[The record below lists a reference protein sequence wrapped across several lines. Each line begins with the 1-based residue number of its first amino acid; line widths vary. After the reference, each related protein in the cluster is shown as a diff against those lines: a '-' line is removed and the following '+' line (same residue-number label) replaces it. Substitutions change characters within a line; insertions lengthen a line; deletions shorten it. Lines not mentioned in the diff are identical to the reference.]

1 MCTQSVH
8 YTLTAFKS
16 CKNIIIFYSFYFCFI
31 LKVFQ
36 LMICFAQIN
45 MTEVLKASEL
55 RVPMPPENMSINRD
69 RSGEHHQN
77 MDGPPQPAHAHFTPP
92 TSVSDLELLQHRV
105 NWGTFSK
112 LSKKVY
118 LYKIITT
125 LVVLLLSL

>member
-1 MCTQSVH
+1 
-8 YTLTAFKS
+8 
-16 CKNIIIFYSFYFCFI
+16 
-31 LKVFQ
+31 
-36 LMICFAQIN
+36 MICFAQIN

-112 LSKKVY
+112 SLYKKKVFIIINQITPLQIRKKTLRNLERIVFNKTIYTY
-118 LYKIITT
+118 LTHHRIKYYQLKPTIMK
-125 LVVLLLSL
+125 

>member
-1 MCTQSVH
+1 
-8 YTLTAFKS
+8 
-16 CKNIIIFYSFYFCFI
+16 
-31 LKVFQ
+31 
-36 LMICFAQIN
+36 

-112 LSKKVY
+112 LSKKSIIFNY
-118 LYKIITT
+118 FFCFIEIYYFQKIQKY
-125 LVVLLLSL
+125 

>member
-1 MCTQSVH
+1 MLK
-8 YTLTAFKS
+8 LTRIQKFF
-16 CKNIIIFYSFYFCFI
+16 IVFYFCFI

-69 RSGEHHQN
+69 RSSEHHQN

-112 LSKKVY
+112 LTKNVY
-118 LYKIITT
+118 FY
-125 LVVLLLSL
+125 

>member
-1 MCTQSVH
+1 M
-8 YTLTAFKS
+8 
-16 CKNIIIFYSFYFCFI
+16 
-31 LKVFQ
+31 KVFQ

-112 LSKKVY
+112 LTKKV
-118 LYKIITT
+118 
-125 LVVLLLSL
+125 LLFNNLKYMVFIFY

>member
-1 MCTQSVH
+1 
-8 YTLTAFKS
+8 
-16 CKNIIIFYSFYFCFI
+16 
-31 LKVFQ
+31 
-36 LMICFAQIN
+36 MICFAQIN

-112 LSKKVY
+112 LPKIYIYIYILLFNFCINYIPVY
-118 LYKIITT
+118 NIVKHQ
-125 LVVLLLSL
+125 VKFFNK

>member
-1 MCTQSVH
+1 
-8 YTLTAFKS
+8 
-16 CKNIIIFYSFYFCFI
+16 
-31 LKVFQ
+31 
-36 LMICFAQIN
+36 MICFAQIN

-112 LSKKVY
+112 LTKKS
-118 LYKIITT
+118 I
-125 LVVLLLSL
+125 LLLNYLIKLTIVLFECIKNM

>member
-1 MCTQSVH
+1 
-8 YTLTAFKS
+8 
-16 CKNIIIFYSFYFCFI
+16 
-31 LKVFQ
+31 
-36 LMICFAQIN
+36 

-112 LSKKVY
+112 LIENKYYYDYTTVVY
-118 LYKIITT
+118 IAIF
-125 LVVLLLSL
+125 

>member
-1 MCTQSVH
+1 
-8 YTLTAFKS
+8 
-16 CKNIIIFYSFYFCFI
+16 
-31 LKVFQ
+31 
-36 LMICFAQIN
+36 MICFAQIN

-112 LSKKVY
+112 LLIIIKKKY
-118 LYKIITT
+118 II
-125 LVVLLLSL
+125 LLSNKNTPTN

>member
-1 MCTQSVH
+1 
-8 YTLTAFKS
+8 
-16 CKNIIIFYSFYFCFI
+16 
-31 LKVFQ
+31 
-36 LMICFAQIN
+36 MICFAQIN

-112 LSKKVY
+112 LTKKS
-118 LYKIITT
+118 I
-125 LVVLLLSL
+125 LLLK

>member
-1 MCTQSVH
+1 MFV
-8 YTLTAFKS
+8 
-16 CKNIIIFYSFYFCFI
+16 
-31 LKVFQ
+31 LKGFQ

-112 LSKKVY
+112 LLIIVYKKSIKY
-118 LYKIITT
+118 YYQTNN
-125 LVVLLLSL
+125 S